1 MIDAGMTVAVTSNF
15 QMTDSFTALGEIVAA
30 LPTG

>member
-1 MIDAGMTVAVTSNF
+1 MIEADTTVAVTSNF